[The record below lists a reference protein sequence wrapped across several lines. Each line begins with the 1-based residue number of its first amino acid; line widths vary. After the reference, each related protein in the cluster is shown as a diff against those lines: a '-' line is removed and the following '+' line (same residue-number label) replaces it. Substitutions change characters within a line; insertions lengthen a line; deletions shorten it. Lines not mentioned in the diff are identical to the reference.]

1 MTIATKF
8 LSAAI
13 IGVASMA
20 ALLTPGAVRVAEA
33 QASST
38 EKFGDLAGAIADL
51 RQEAGK
57 DRRMIV
63 KANMLLTDSEATIF
77 WPLYDDYRADRD
89 KIGDKRLQLIK
100 DFVAKRDGMSQDDA
114 ETLTKESLELE
125 KDKIKVKEKHIA
137 KMQKVLSNRT
147 VARFFQIDG
156 KLDAAVDMALA
167 SRIPLIY

>member
-13 IGVASMA
+13 VGLASMA
-20 ALLTPGAVRVAEA
+20 ALLTPGAIRVAQA
-33 QASST
+33 QQTSS
-38 EKFGDLAGAIADL
+38 ERFGDLAGAIADL

-57 DRRMIV
+57 DRRTIV
-63 KANMLLTDSEATIF
+63 KANMLLTESEATIF
-77 WPLYDDYRADRD
+77 WPLYDEYRADRD
-89 KIGDKRLQLIK
+89 KVADRRLQLIK

-114 ETLTKESLELE
+114 EALMKESLEI
-125 KDKIKVKEKHIA
+125 DKERISVKQKHMG
-137 KMQKVLSNRT
+137 KMQKSLSSRT

-167 SRIPLIY
+167 SRVPLIY